1 MRFIVFSQQH
11 CPEEVSSSGIKVTW
25 HRSPQATFVESD
37 PLCFHNESLVTRNCT
52 NNTWVPSLNQ
62 IQPCYKAVKYF
73 DPGSCPPGF
82 KKISDNLNKYCY
94 QISEPSSWNFPCF
107 KSGGATVIT
116 ELNINE
122 TESLLLSLNAT
133 NYRYFWLPA
142 RRKTIF
148 APIMWAIPG
157 PNWGRVI
164 TSNKI
169 IPLRPALIKNC
180 LLLDIEQRALITD
193 ACSKEYPTLCFYIN
207 DFHYPAKCP
216 ENYHAFRYMLDDSRC
231 YGIEK
236 SGIKMTYQD
245 FLNKTCSK
253 PMGNGQHNVLRRF
266 IYSKIA
272 KFSNISNDA
281 WCWFADSNEQ
291 LSKITSKN
299 LTQIDF
305 PESLVSVINNMGTVG
320 LMASSSTLP
329 CIACEADMI
338 YDETE
343 LHFEYC
349 YDENKI
355 YLTIYFPSGLWRYDS
370 NDIGVQ
376 CFSDASG
383 FFEVIDFNNLPIEVK
398 SMQLLRSLQ
407 ISGLE
412 KVVYAINLVTDR
424 TAQYWCEG
432 HTKNFS
438 LVSTQRI
445 VVNPQGNKVHV
456 FSLVLKTF
464 IQLNESNL
472 NITELSEHIGSI
484 FRAEKVLVMDILDY
498 DMESIQVLMHLHVRV
513 NNTFGNQAKNLQ
525 HTFQTLLRTVTDE
538 FPKFQY
544 ILVNMSSSMFC
555 LPTTSF
561 DSITLD
567 WDLTPIG
574 HFAAPQQFCLQ
585 ANGLPV
591 YRACE
596 GSYLLGSVWG
606 NINGQCDNSYQPSSA
621 TTFLFNFIKGKFES
635 DGTYRFL
642 TDGLNYVL
650 KDVEILIP
658 ADIYYLSISLQY
670 ILRVTKENKT
680 SVETG
685 DIDNMAWVMDRM
697 MNINNTSLRLAQT
710 LNSTNAI
717 LDSVNSIIEV
727 IINNRDKTL
736 TTLKQET
743 YSLAVQPQFIVQ
755 ISYPSFNNI
764 TGIAVINNEN
774 SNSFTDMYIKPL
786 YKNTTLKE
794 VILIDNLEVATW
806 LPSNVIDN
814 LKKSNVNKAAAPDDI
829 HVIINVYSNDAIFQ
843 QLTKNER
850 IVNSRILEITVPG
863 YSTNLQ
869 NPFPLIFK
877 GLTPSRFPR
886 VCGYW
891 DFRSGK
897 SVQSFWSK
905 RGCVMRSAIGPLTIC
920 ECDHLT
926 HFGQLLNIRDS
937 ECDNENILEENHR
950 KALNLITLIGSFT
963 SLVGIAGIWL
973 TAIVFDTWRKKAGTK
988 VLLQLSTA
996 IALPLVL
1003 IIVFNLDHSII
1014 VENQG
1019 THRVARDKVIV
1030 CILLGALFHYSVL
1043 ANFVWMLITA
1053 ILQFIRYVRV
1063 LGVSRPSRFLIKL
1076 TLIGWGI
1083 PSIPVIIVLGIDHEN
1098 YIPNPSRGRSICYPS
1113 GFFMYIAVIL
1123 PICIILVINVILFIL
1138 VIKSI
1143 SQSSDLRTTDKS
1155 LVYAQFRLS
1164 LLLFFLLG
1172 LTWIF
1177 GIVSFSGS
1185 LLWSY
1190 LFCLT
1195 STIQGFVLF
1204 IYFVIC
1210 DPTTRNLWITVIK
1223 PQFNSRSSVT
1233 TISSE

>member
-1 MRFIVFSQQH
+1 
-11 CPEEVSSSGIKVTW
+11 
-25 HRSPQATFVESD
+25 
-37 PLCFHNESLVTRNCT
+37 
-52 NNTWVPSLNQ
+52 
-62 IQPCYKAVKYF
+62 
-73 DPGSCPPGF
+73 
-82 KKISDNLNKYCY
+82 
-94 QISEPSSWNFPCF
+94 
-107 KSGGATVIT
+107 
-116 ELNINE
+116 
-122 TESLLLSLNAT
+122 
-133 NYRYFWLPA
+133 
-142 RRKTIF
+142 
-148 APIMWAIPG
+148 
-157 PNWGRVI
+157 
-164 TSNKI
+164 
-169 IPLRPALIKNC
+169 
-180 LLLDIEQRALITD
+180 
-193 ACSKEYPTLCFYIN
+193 
-207 DFHYPAKCP
+207 
-216 ENYHAFRYMLDDSRC
+216 
-231 YGIEK
+231 
-236 SGIKMTYQD
+236 
-245 FLNKTCSK
+245 
-253 PMGNGQHNVLRRF
+253 
-266 IYSKIA
+266 
-272 KFSNISNDA
+272 
-281 WCWFADSNEQ
+281 
-291 LSKITSKN
+291 
-299 LTQIDF
+299 
-305 PESLVSVINNMGTVG
+305 
-320 LMASSSTLP
+320 
-329 CIACEADMI
+329 
-338 YDETE
+338 
-343 LHFEYC
+343 
-349 YDENKI
+349 
-355 YLTIYFPSGLWRYDS
+355 
-370 NDIGVQ
+370 
-376 CFSDASG
+376 
-383 FFEVIDFNNLPIEVK
+383 
-398 SMQLLRSLQ
+398 
-407 ISGLE
+407 
-412 KVVYAINLVTDR
+412 
-424 TAQYWCEG
+424 
-432 HTKNFS
+432 
-438 LVSTQRI
+438 
-445 VVNPQGNKVHV
+445 
-456 FSLVLKTF
+456 
-464 IQLNESNL
+464 
-472 NITELSEHIGSI
+472 
-484 FRAEKVLVMDILDY
+484 
-498 DMESIQVLMHLHVRV
+498 
-513 NNTFGNQAKNLQ
+513 
-525 HTFQTLLRTVTDE
+525 
-538 FPKFQY
+538 
-544 ILVNMSSSMFC
+544 
-555 LPTTSF
+555 
-561 DSITLD
+561 
-567 WDLTPIG
+567 
-574 HFAAPQQFCLQ
+574 
-585 ANGLPV
+585 
-591 YRACE
+591 
-596 GSYLLGSVWG
+596 
-606 NINGQCDNSYQPSSA
+606 
-621 TTFLFNFIKGKFES
+621 
-635 DGTYRFL
+635 
-642 TDGLNYVL
+642 
-650 KDVEILIP
+650 
-658 ADIYYLSISLQY
+658 
-670 ILRVTKENKT
+670 
-680 SVETG
+680 
-685 DIDNMAWVMDRM
+685 
-697 MNINNTSLRLAQT
+697 
-710 LNSTNAI
+710 
-717 LDSVNSIIEV
+717 
-727 IINNRDKTL
+727 
-736 TTLKQET
+736 
-743 YSLAVQPQFIVQ
+743 
-755 ISYPSFNNI
+755 
-764 TGIAVINNEN
+764 
-774 SNSFTDMYIKPL
+774 MYIQPL

-794 VILIDNLEVATW
+794 VIL
-806 LPSNVIDN
+806 
-814 LKKSNVNKAAAPDDI
+814 
-829 HVIINVYSNDAIFQ
+829 
-843 QLTKNER
+843 
-850 IVNSRILEITVPG
+850 TVPG

-937 ECDNENILEENHR
+937 DCYNENILEENHR